1 MTKYTIAYGGLLC
14 ITVFLCVSCT
24 KNNDSETV
32 KEYRFNDT
40 IMVDGRIRTYTL
52 HLSPVY
58 YDSSGFALV
67 IAMHGGGGD
76 AAQFESSSKLTDKA
90 NTAHFIVV
98 YPEGVQSTGPLK
110 ARTWNAGSCC
120 DYAVENNIDDAAF
133 ISRLA
138 DKLTTQYKINPKKLY
153 ATGHSNGGMMA
164 YRLACTLS
172 NKIAAIAVN
181 ACSMMVTPSCTPL
194 RPVPVLHMHAAPDTH
209 VPYQGGKGTGF
220 SNAYFP
226 PIDSVLNVW
235 SALNGCATTSEV
247 VDEDQYTFTQ
257 WTDCDNNVVVQYYLT
272 QDGGHAWP
280 GGLPGRSGSDQP
292 STAIHAND
300 LLWNF
305 FQQYQLP

>member
-1 MTKYTIAYGGLLC
+1 M
-14 ITVFLCVSCT
+14 VQR
-24 KNNDSETV
+24 
-32 KEYRFNDT
+32 YRFNDT

-52 HLSPVY
+52 NLPPVY

-76 AAQFESSSKLTDKA
+76 AAQFESSSKLTEKA
-90 NTAHFIVV
+90 NVAHFIVV

-110 ARTWNAGSCC
+110 ARTWNAGGCC

-138 DKLTTQYKINPKKLY
+138 DKLILQYKINPRKLY

-181 ACSMMVTPSCTPL
+181 ACSMVVTQPCSPL

-226 PIDSVLNVW
+226 PVDSVLNVW
-235 SALNGCATTSEV
+235 SAINGCAALTEIVSE
-247 VDEDQYTFTQ
+247 DNYTFTQ
-257 WTDCDNNVVVQYYLT
+257 WKGCDNNVTVQYYLT

-280 GGLPGRSGSDQP
+280 GGLPGRAGSDEP
-292 STAIHAND
+292 STAINAND
-300 LLWNF
+300 LLWDF
-305 FQQYQLP
+305 FQQCQLP